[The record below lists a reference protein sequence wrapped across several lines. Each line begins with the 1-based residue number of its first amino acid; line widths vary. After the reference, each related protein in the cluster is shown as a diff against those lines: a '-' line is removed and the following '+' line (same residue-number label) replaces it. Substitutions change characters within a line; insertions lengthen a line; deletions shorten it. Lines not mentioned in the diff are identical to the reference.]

1 MKEDRITICASTGSN
16 QEKSKNSQNSQQ
28 ESIARTCNNIM
39 YLPAQNG
46 TNEHG
51 KKVIQDR
58 NNESMVDPRVQFTQ
72 ASIQN

>member
-1 MKEDRITICASTGSN
+1 
-16 QEKSKNSQNSQQ
+16 
-28 ESIARTCNNIM
+28 M

-58 NNESMVDPRVQFTQ
+58 NAKSTVDPRVQFTQ
-72 ASIQN
+72 ASVPNQRDTVPLYAVNTSIPPH